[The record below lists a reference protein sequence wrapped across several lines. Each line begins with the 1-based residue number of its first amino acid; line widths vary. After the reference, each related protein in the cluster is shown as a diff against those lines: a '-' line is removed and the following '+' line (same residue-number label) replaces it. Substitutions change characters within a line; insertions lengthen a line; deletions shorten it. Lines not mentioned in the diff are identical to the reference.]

1 MKKHG
6 LMFKSAV
13 VGKHTIEYFRMDNF
27 IALLEVKQKEIK
39 ADKKVKRLLENWEK
53 IFLFYQRLPN
63 QPKFRFPDELE

>member
-6 LMFKSAV
+6 LIFKSAV

-39 ADKKVKRLLENWEK
+39 ADKKVKRLL
-53 IFLFYQRLPN
+53 
-63 QPKFRFPDELE
+63 